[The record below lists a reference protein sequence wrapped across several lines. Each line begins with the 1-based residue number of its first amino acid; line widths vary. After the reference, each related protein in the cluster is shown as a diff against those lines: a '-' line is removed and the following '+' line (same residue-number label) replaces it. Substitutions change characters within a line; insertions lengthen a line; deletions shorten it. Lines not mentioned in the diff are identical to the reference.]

1 MEHYENYP
9 VLLAHQELGTD
20 SVVAGAVG
28 ELAAALQARGLNVE
42 LARSA
47 ADVDFAISQNA
58 GIGAALLDPDVFNDE
73 STLLDAIDHLH
84 RRSDKIPVLMLA
96 DRAGVQQLPLAIAE
110 QTQGAF
116 WLQEDTASF
125 VAGRI
130 ERLVTDYTGQ
140 LLSPF
145 FGALKRYVDDY
156 NWVWCCPGHNGG
168 TFYRKTPLGRI
179 FFDFVGE
186 DFLRGDLCNASP
198 ELGSILQHQGPV
210 LDAEKRAAEI
220 FGAERTYFVLNG
232 TSTSNKMVTMSL
244 LRPGDLV
251 LFDRNC
257 HKSMHHGALMLAGA
271 TPVYL
276 NPTRDANGI
285 IGPIDWQYLDED
297 YIRHQIR
304 RNPLVSDPDAWRRER
319 PFRLAIVTNTTY
331 DGVCYN
337 ARLLLEK
344 LGHLCDYLV
353 YDEAWMA
360 YAKFHPLYVDRFGMG
375 LGGLGP
381 TDPGIYTT
389 QSTHKCLAGMSQ
401 ASQIH
406 VRDAHIK
413 EQPRR
418 LDHDRFNE
426 VFMMHTS
433 TSPQYNMIASLDVGA
448 EIMRGRQGFLLMDDA
463 VRESIA
469 LRKQLERYRAEL
481 VELEPSAAAQWFFD
495 IFGPHTVTLS
505 PEQLEAALA
514 APQLTPG
521 TRRSISRAIAAGGV
535 TGARWSDLDDDLL
548 ASVPECWMF
557 HEGDDWHDLRGLVPG
572 YIMLDPTKC
581 SIATPGIRQGREFD
595 DWGIPAAIPA
605 AILRARGIVNEKTS
619 FYTILLLV
627 TAAIERGKSAT
638 VLSEL
643 LEIKRLYDA
652 AAPLADVLPDLVAS
666 HPERYDAMTLPALC
680 DEMHQFLRERHADAL
695 QRAAYNAEHE
705 PEIVLSPAQG
715 HVDLLGDDV
724 ELVALDDLSGRVAA
738 TLIVVYPPGIA
749 LMVPGERFAEGSA
762 AIAYLRLF
770 QESDNLFPGFESEMQ
785 GVFPRR
791 ADDGRL
797 RYFTYVVREAAA
809 DGAAGDAG
817 TSRSA
822 ADEGQPG
829 S

>member
-9 VLLAHQELGTD
+9 VLVAHHELGTD
-20 SVVAGAVG
+20 SVIAASVG
-28 ELAAALQARGLNVE
+28 DLAAALEERGLSVT

-47 ADVDFAISQNA
+47 ADVDFAISRNA
-58 GIGAALLDPDVFNDE
+58 GIGAALLDPDVFDGE
-73 STLLDAIDHLH
+73 TALLGAVDRLH
-84 RRSDKIPVLMLA
+84 RRSDKIPVLILA
-96 DRAGVQQLPLAIAE
+96 DREDVEQLPLGVAE
-110 QTQGAF
+110 HTEGAF

-125 VAGRI
+125 VAGRV
-130 ERLVTDYTGQ
+130 ERLVVDYTAQ

-168 TFYRKTPLGRI
+168 MFYRKTPLGRI

-210 LDAEKRAAEI
+210 LDAERRAAQI

-271 TPVYL
+271 IPVYL

-304 RNPLVSDPDAWRRER
+304 RNPLVSDPEAWRRQR

-337 ARLLLEK
+337 ARLLFER

-360 YAKFHPLYVDRFGMG
+360 YAKFHPLYVDRYGMG
-375 LGGLGP
+375 LADLGP
-381 TDPGIYTT
+381 DDPGIYTT

-406 VRDAHIK
+406 VRDVHIK
-413 EQPRR
+413 GQARHLE
-418 LDHDRFNE
+418 HDRFNE
-426 VFMMHTS
+426 VFMIHTS

-469 LRKQLERYRAEL
+469 LRKQIERYRDEL
-481 VELEPSAAAQWFFD
+481 IAVETHSRAQWFFD
-495 IFGPHTVTLS
+495 IFGPHTVTIT
-505 PEQLEAALA
+505 PEQLDAALA
-514 APQLTPG
+514 APELTPE
-521 TRRSISRAIAAGGV
+521 TRASIGRAIAQGGV
-535 TGARWSDLDDDLL
+535 SRARWSDLDDDLL

-557 HEGDDWHDLRGLVPG
+557 HEGDDWHDLNGLVPG

-581 SIATPGIRQGREFD
+581 SITTPGIRQGRAFD

-605 AILRARGIVNEKTS
+605 AILRSRGIVNEKTS

-643 LEIKRLYDA
+643 LDIKRLYDE
-652 AAPLADVLPDLVAS
+652 AAPLSEVLPELVAS
-666 HPERYDAMTLPALC
+666 HPERYGAVTLTELC
-680 DEMHQFLRERHADAL
+680 DEMHQFLRDRHADIL
-695 QRAAYNAEHE
+695 QRAAFNVEHE
-705 PEIVLSPAQG
+705 PELVLPPAQG
-715 HVDLLGDDV
+715 HVELLGDAVDLIPL
-724 ELVALDDLSGRVAA
+724 EELSGRIAA

-749 LMVPGERFAEGSA
+749 VMVPGERFAEGSA
-762 AIAYLRLF
+762 ATAYLRMF
-770 QESDNLFPGFESEMQ
+770 EESDNLFPGFESEMQ
-785 GVFPRR
+785 GVFTRR
-791 ADDGRL
+791 GDDGRI
-797 RYFTYVVREAAA
+797 RYFTYVVR
-809 DGAAGDAG
+809 
-817 TSRSA
+817 
-822 ADEGQPG
+822 DEGASG
-829 S
+829 GTNTRMGASGNDRAG

>member
-9 VLLAHQELGTD
+9 VLVAHHELGTD
-20 SVVAGAVG
+20 SVIAASVG
-28 ELAAALQARGLNVE
+28 DLAAALEERGLSVT

-47 ADVDFAISQNA
+47 ADVDFAISRNA
-58 GIGAALLDPDVFNDE
+58 GIGAALLDPDVFDGE
-73 STLLDAIDHLH
+73 TALLGAVDRLH
-84 RRSDKIPVLMLA
+84 RRSDKIPVLILA
-96 DRAGVQQLPLAIAE
+96 DHEGVEQLPLGVAE
-110 QTQGAF
+110 HTEGAF

-125 VAGRI
+125 VAGRV
-130 ERLVTDYTGQ
+130 ERLVVDYTAQ

-168 TFYRKTPLGRI
+168 MFYRKTPLGRI

-210 LDAEKRAAEI
+210 LDAERRAAQI

-271 TPVYL
+271 IPVYL

-304 RNPLVSDPDAWRRER
+304 RNPLVSDPEAWRRER

-337 ARLLLEK
+337 ARLLFEK

-360 YAKFHPLYVDRFGMG
+360 YAKFHPLYVDRYGMG
-375 LGGLGP
+375 LADLGP
-381 TDPGIYTT
+381 DDPGIYTT

-413 EQPRR
+413 GQARR
-418 LDHDRFNE
+418 LEHDRFNE

-469 LRKQLERYRAEL
+469 LRKQVERYRDEL
-481 VELEPSAAAQWFFD
+481 VAVETSLAGAMVLRHLRPAYRHDHPGAARG
-495 IFGPHTVTLS
+495 GPCG
-505 PEQLEAALA
+505 ARAD
-514 APQLTPG
+514 PG
-521 TRRSISRAIAAGGV
+521 DPRVDRQGDRRGRRLR
-535 TGARWSDLDDDLL
+535 ARWSDLDDDLL

-557 HEGDDWHDLRGLVPG
+557 HAGDDWHDLNGLVPG

-581 SIATPGIRQGREFD
+581 SITTPGIRNGREFD

-605 AILRARGIVNEKTS
+605 AILRSRGIVNEKTS

-627 TAAIERGKSAT
+627 TPAIERGKSAT

-643 LEIKRLYDA
+643 LDIKRLYDP
-652 AAPLADVLPDLVAS
+652 AAPLPRCC
-666 HPERYDAMTLPALC
+666 P
-680 DEMHQFLRERHADAL
+680 
-695 QRAAYNAEHE
+695 
-705 PEIVLSPAQG
+705 LSSRPTQ
-715 HVDLLGDDV
+715 
-724 ELVALDDLSGRVAA
+724 SA
-738 TLIVVYPPGIA
+738 TA
-749 LMVPGERFAEGSA
+749 R
-762 AIAYLRLF
+762 
-770 QESDNLFPGFESEMQ
+770 
-785 GVFPRR
+785 
-791 ADDGRL
+791 
-797 RYFTYVVREAAA
+797 
-809 DGAAGDAG
+809 
-817 TSRSA
+817 
-822 ADEGQPG
+822 
-829 S
+829 